1 MRNTLLVDTDLVYA
15 RPYDRPLEGIATFDD
30 DADLVE
36 IGFEDMEPVAGFDLV
51 GIEPHTAIA
60 ILPFVEFD
68 VVGVAPNTAITTTP
82 APAFPREASPDLEP
96 DAVPTEEFASWD
108 DRDLG
113 EARF

>member
-1 MRNTLLVDTDLVYA
+1 MIRNTLLLDTDLVYA
-15 RPYDRPLEGIATFDD
+15 RPHVSPPDELDSYDDG
-30 DADLVE
+30 LVE

-68 VVGVAPNTAITTTP
+68 LVGVAPNIAITTTP
-82 APAFPREASPDLEP
+82 APARQRQAAELEP
-96 DAVPTEEFASWD
+96 DAVPTEEYASWD
-108 DRDLG
+108 DPGLD